1 MEYLDMIAIYEKVA
15 SISSQMLTAA
25 QNNDW
30 DKLAL
35 LESACTEQI
44 TILKRDPQKMPLT
57 VEQRGH
63 KVRIIQTILEN
74 DRRIRDITDPWMSEL
89 STLMHSASAERKLN
103 RAYGG

>member
-1 MEYLDMIAIYEKVA
+1 MEYQDMIAIYEKIA
-15 SISSQMLTAA
+15 GISSQMLAA
-25 QNNDW
+25 ARNNDW

-44 TILKRDPQKMPLT
+44 TILKRENQQMPLT
-57 VEQRGH
+57 VEERGE

-74 DRRIRDITDPWMSEL
+74 DRKIRDIADPWMAQL
-89 STLMHSASAERKLN
+89 SMLMHSTSAERKLN

>member
-1 MEYLDMIAIYEKVA
+1 MDYEDMIAIYENVA
-15 SISSQMLTAA
+15 GISSQMLAA
-25 QNNDW
+25 ARNNDW

-35 LESACTEQI
+35 LELACTEQI
-44 TILKRDPQKMPLT
+44 TILKRQNQQTPLT
-57 VEQRGH
+57 VEQRGR

-74 DRRIRDITDPWMSEL
+74 DRLIRDITDPWMSQL